1 MWVAKTLGQMQGDF
15 LHIQELV
22 VDPHV
27 GYVQVDL
34 LRSLEEP
41 MALLRVVEEPRG
53 FLDREDPNGA
63 PP

>member
-1 MWVAKTLGQMQGDF
+1 MGLVLRTDKTHGQMWGEF
-15 LHIQELV
+15 LLTKELV

-27 GYVQVDL
+27 GEVQVNL
-34 LRSLEEP
+34 LRD
-41 MALLRVVEEPRG
+41 VEEPRG